1 MNILTKDQF
10 SELINRYKESF
21 FVICAGNGVLK
32 SNECAAY
39 IAISQESA
47 KKYFDSIVEQLP
59 ENMKEFSTPR
69 MSNIENIYSFSG
81 FFNQISFKYIYIVD
95 LGIVEKGNFIKKNI
109 ENVEYVSERLKGFN
123 DNDVI
128 YSIYTKENIAFSPT
142 EEFKQCFFS
151 NTTEVKQFITQYNNE
166 NLGLYSSF
174 FELDKVANGCINDL
188 LNCYF
193 DGKDCSGWD
202 IVEAAYRIYNENC
215 LNEEE
220 VEKIVN
226 DKKLAILVATDGSNY
241 VMTQRNNAIFFTSNK
256 QAENFLKRNKN
267 NITHEFKLYT
277 VENVETFEKLI
288 SNSRVIYIDGEKHS
302 IPIDFL
308 IGVGARKKWESI
320 EEVKQK
326 AISLWNKDKLYIIL
340 SINNANLQK
349 NTSIPYVVDAN
360 PFYLW
365 IFENYEDAK
374 KFIDKNNKTKLNNKY
389 PIGIIDNSKILWS
402 LKTTLSI
409 ANALNIPDVEFNPDE
424 YECIYFKIKELF
436 EFNGEE
442 LSNNFSI
449 LTTKNAEAQNVQIHF
464 NPFSFDEDE

>member
-47 KKYFDSIVEQLP
+47 KKYFDSIAEQLP
-59 ENMKEFSTPR
+59 ENMKEFSTLR
-69 MSNIENIYSFSG
+69 MSSIENIYSFSG

-95 LGIVEKGNFIKKNI
+95 LGIVKKDNFIKKNI
-109 ENVEYVSERLKGFN
+109 ENVEYVSGRLKGFN

-142 EEFKQCFFS
+142 KEFKQCFFS
-151 NTTEVKQFITQYNNE
+151 NTTEVNQFITQYNNE

-202 IVEAAYRIYNENC
+202 IVEAACRIYNENC

-220 VEKIVN
+220 VEKIVK
-226 DKKLAILVATDGSNY
+226 DKKLAILLATDGSNC
-241 VMTQRNNAIFFTSNK
+241 VMTQRNNAIFFTSNE
-256 QAENFLKRNKN
+256 QAEKFLKRNKN

-277 VENVETFEKLI
+277 VENVEIFEKLI

-302 IPIDFL
+302 IPINFL
-308 IGVGARKKWESI
+308 IGVGVRKK
-320 EEVKQK
+320 
-326 AISLWNKDKLYIIL
+326 
-340 SINNANLQK
+340 
-349 NTSIPYVVDAN
+349 
-360 PFYLW
+360 
-365 IFENYEDAK
+365 
-374 KFIDKNNKTKLNNKY
+374 
-389 PIGIIDNSKILWS
+389 
-402 LKTTLSI
+402 
-409 ANALNIPDVEFNPDE
+409 
-424 YECIYFKIKELF
+424 
-436 EFNGEE
+436 
-442 LSNNFSI
+442 
-449 LTTKNAEAQNVQIHF
+449 
-464 NPFSFDEDE
+464 